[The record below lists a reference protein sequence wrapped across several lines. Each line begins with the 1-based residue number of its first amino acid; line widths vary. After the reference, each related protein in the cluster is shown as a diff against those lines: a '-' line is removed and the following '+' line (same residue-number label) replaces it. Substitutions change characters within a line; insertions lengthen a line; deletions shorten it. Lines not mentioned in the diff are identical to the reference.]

1 MYMYVYN
8 FKIHYLPMK
17 IQIREFFVFDVVFA
31 HNYQASVE
39 DVFLNIFCSGG
50 GPCSEEVST
59 ISQKACGILG
69 EDSPTIWGIDGGLD
83 TDEVQLESF
92 SLNNRRWQT
101 EESEDEDASLTSKKP
116 RYDHDFILMNV

>member
-1 MYMYVYN
+1 MLGGSIHHFTESLWYSGRGFPYYMRN
-8 FKIHYLPMK
+8 
-17 IQIREFFVFDVVFA
+17 RR
-31 HNYQASVE
+31 
-39 DVFLNIFCSGG
+39 
-50 GPCSEEVST
+50 
-59 ISQKACGILG
+59 
-69 EDSPTIWGIDGGLD
+69 WLD

>member
-1 MYMYVYN
+1 
-8 FKIHYLPMK
+8 
-17 IQIREFFVFDVVFA
+17 
-31 HNYQASVE
+31 
-39 DVFLNIFCSGG
+39 
-50 GPCSEEVST
+50 
-59 ISQKACGILG
+59 
-69 EDSPTIWGIDGGLD
+69 LD